1 MPNMSLQKITFQ
13 DHVSLSENNNLLR
26 LASFPN
32 SQPSS
37 VNYNESNTFPFNI
50 LNILFVLT
58 LSLVDDLMLSM
69 LILKGDGR

>member
-1 MPNMSLQKITFQ
+1 MSLFLK
-13 DHVSLSENNNLLR
+13 DNNLLR

-37 VNYNESNTFPFNI
+37 VNYEESNTFPFNI
-50 LNILFVLT
+50 LHLLFVLT